1 MNSRNKILSGILM
14 ILIGVL
20 IGMIVM
26 FLRQD
31 PSMLDLSE
39 VRFTEVTRSNVPV
52 WSNEDLEKIDD
63 RFVFRSVA
71 RNVTPTVVYIETIV
85 PTRNQNLR
93 GGSEEDEDSSIWRR
107 FMPPRAQTVGS
118 GVLIS
123 ADGYILTNN
132 HVVEDAVRDG
142 ITVTLE
148 DKRVYESRIVGRD
161 PSTDLAVIKID
172 GSDFPHATIGNSDHT
187 EVGEWVMAIGNPF
200 RLQSTVTAGIVSALG
215 REVDI
220 INDLLRI
227 ESFIQTD
234 AAINRGNS
242 GGALVN
248 TSGELIGINTAI
260 ATQSGSYQG
269 YGFAVPSNLAM
280 KVARDIIEFGN
291 VQRGMLGVEI
301 RAVDTDLVRQS
312 GLDRI
317 RGVYVSNVVS
327 EGAAGQAGLRR
338 ADIILEVNDQQ
349 VNASNQL
356 QEKIAMFRPGDS
368 VTLSVWRN
376 GETLRMDAQLKELQ
390 RPEPPEPEEV
400 SLDEPGQQIE
410 PRDDRFREGEP
421 DDGSGISF
429 HVFESYGLTIQ
440 GLSSPQDPDQF
451 DFYVEEISPGSPA
464 HRRGVPKGAQILEI
478 DGVQIN
484 DRQEL
489 EEKFARSVRD
499 QVSVEIKIRTE
510 RGSVGYY
517 NLSP

>member
-1 MNSRNKILSGILM
+1 MNSGNKFLSGVLL

-20 IGMIVM
+20 IGMILM
-26 FLRQD
+26 FVRQD
-31 PSMLDLSE
+31 PTALDLSE
-39 VRFTEVTRSNVPV
+39 VRFTEVNRSEVPV

-71 RNVTPTVVYIETIV
+71 RNVTPTVVYIETVV
-85 PTRNQNLR
+85 PRNQNLR
-93 GGSEEDEDSSIWRR
+93 GSEEEEENSIWRR

-123 ADGYILTNN
+123 GDGYILTNN

-148 DKRVYESRIVGRD
+148 DKRIFESRIVGRD
-161 PSTDLAVIKID
+161 PSTDLAVLKID
-172 GSDFPHATIGNSDHT
+172 GQELPHAIIGNSDNI

-220 INDLLRI
+220 INDLRRI

-280 KVARDIIEFGN
+280 KVARDIIEYGG
-291 VQRGMLGVEI
+291 VKRGMLGIEI
-301 RAVDTDLVRQS
+301 RSVDSNLVS
-312 GLDRI
+312 STGLDRI
-317 RGVYVSNVVS
+317 RGVYVANVD
-327 EGAAGQAGLRR
+327 ETGAAGIAGLRR
-338 ADIILEVNDQQ
+338 SDVILGVNELP

-356 QEKIAMFRPGDS
+356 QEKVAMFRPGDT
-368 VTLSVWRN
+368 VTLSVWRE
-376 GETLRMDAQLKELQ
+376 GDIIQLEAELKELQ
-390 RPEPPEPEEV
+390 LPEPEEL
-400 SLDEPGQQIE
+400 SYGEQPQIE
-410 PRDDRFREGEP
+410 PRDDQFNEHPEENAGMR
-421 DDGSGISF
+421 F
-429 HVFESYGLTIQ
+429 HVYESLGITVQ
-440 GLSSPQDPDQF
+440 GLSSPEDPDIY
-451 DFYVEEISPGSPA
+451 DFYIEEIRPDSPA
-464 HRRGVPKGAQILEI
+464 SRRGVPKGSQILEI
-478 DGVQIN
+478 NGEEITNN
-484 DRQEL
+484 DQL
-489 EEKFARSVRD
+489 ENKFDQSKKDRSPL
-499 QVSVEIKIRTE
+499 EIKIRTD

-517 NLSP
+517 NISP

>member
-1 MNSRNKILSGILM
+1 MTSGNKLLSGVLL

-26 FLRQD
+26 FFRQD
-31 PSMLDLSE
+31 TSALDLTE
-39 VRFTEVTRSNVPV
+39 VRFTEVNRSDVPF
-52 WSNEDLEKIDD
+52 WTDEDLEKIDD

-85 PTRNQNLR
+85 PTRNQNFR
-93 GGSEEDEDSSIWRR
+93 GESEGEEDSSIWRR

-123 ADGYILTNN
+123 SDGYILTNN

-148 DKRVYESRIVGRD
+148 DKRIFESRIVGRD

-172 GSDFPHATIGNSDHT
+172 GSELPHATVGNSDNLQ
-187 EVGEWVMAIGNPF
+187 VGEWVMAIGNPF

-280 KVARDIIEFGN
+280 KVATDIIEYGT
-291 VQRGMLGVEI
+291 VRRGMLGVQI
-301 RAVDTDLVRQS
+301 RSVDSNLVKS
-312 GLDRI
+312 TGLDRI
-317 RGVYVSNVVS
+317 RGVYVSNVDN
-327 EGAAGQAGLRR
+327 AGSAGIAGLK
-338 ADIILEVNDQQ
+338 ASDVILSVNDQQ

-356 QEKIAMFRPGDS
+356 QEKVAMYRPGDTI
-368 VTLSVWRN
+368 TLSVWRN
-376 GETLRMDAQLKELQ
+376 GETLELNAELKELE
-390 RPEPPEPEEV
+390 RPEPEPEEL
-400 SLDEPGQQIE
+400 SQDNQPQIE
-410 PRDDRFREGEP
+410 PRDDPYYEERPAPG
-421 DDGSGISF
+421 DNYGMTF
-429 HVFESYGLTIQ
+429 HLFESFGLTIQ
-440 GLSSPQDPDQF
+440 GLSSPEDPEQF
-451 DFYVEEISPGSPA
+451 DFFIDEIKPGSPA
-464 HRRGVPKGAQILEI
+464 ERRGVPVGSQIIEVNQEEVKENEQLEQMFNRAVSNQTAI
-478 DGVQIN
+478 
-484 DRQEL
+484 EL
-489 EEKFARSVRD
+489 
-499 QVSVEIKIRTE
+499 KIRTE
-510 RGSVGYY
+510 QGSVGYY
-517 NLSP
+517 NLTP

>member
-1 MNSRNKILSGILM
+1 MNAGNRILSGILL

-31 PSMLDLSE
+31 PTSPDLSE
-39 VRFTEVTRSNVPV
+39 VRFTEVNRSEVPL

-71 RNVTPTVVYIETIV
+71 RDVTPTVVYIETVV
-85 PTRNQNLR
+85 PTRNQSV
-93 GGSEEDEDSSIWRR
+93 GPDEEEDSSIWRR

-123 ADGYILTNN
+123 GDGYILTNN

-148 DKRVYESRIVGRD
+148 DKRSFESRVVGRD
-161 PSTDLAVIKID
+161 PSTDLAVLKID
-172 GSDFPHATIGNSDHT
+172 GQGFPHATIGNSDNI

-280 KVARDIIEFGN
+280 KVARDIIEYGS
-291 VQRGMLGVEI
+291 VKRGMLGVEI
-301 RAVDTDLVRQS
+301 RSVDSNLVNS
-312 GLDRI
+312 TGLDRI
-317 RGVYVSNVVS
+317 RGVYVANVD
-327 EGAAGQAGLRR
+327 ETGAAGLAGLKRS
-338 ADIILEVNDQQ
+338 DVILGVNDRP

-356 QEKIAMFRPGDS
+356 QEKVAMFRPGDT
-368 VTLSVWRN
+368 VTLSVWRD
-376 GETLRMDAQLKELQ
+376 GGIIEIDAELKELQ
-390 RPEPPEPEEV
+390 RPEPQELSQREQPQMEPPGEYFEDREEN
-400 SLDEPGQQIE
+400 
-410 PRDDRFREGEP
+410 
-421 DDGSGISF
+421 SGMKF
-429 HVFESYGLTIQ
+429 HVFESLGMTVQ
-440 GLSSPQDPDQF
+440 GLSSPEDPEVF
-451 DFYVEEISPGSPA
+451 DFYIDDIRPDSPA
-464 HRRGVPKGAQILEI
+464 HRRGVPA
-478 DGVQIN
+478 GVQLLEVN
-484 DRQEL
+484 GSKVKDNSQLERLFEKSLKSQSEL
-489 EEKFARSVRD
+489 
-499 QVSVEIKIRTE
+499 EIKIRTE
-510 RGSVGYY
+510 QGSTGYY

>member
-1 MNSRNKILSGILM
+1 MNTGNKILSGVLF

-26 FLRQD
+26 FIRQG
-31 PSMLDLSE
+31 PTTFDLSE
-39 VRFTEVTRSNVPV
+39 VRFTEVNRSNIPI
-52 WSNEDLEKIDD
+52 WSDEDLEKIDD

-71 RNVTPTVVYIETIV
+71 KNVTPTVVYIETIV
-85 PTRNQNLR
+85 PTRGQHLQGN
-93 GGSEEDEDSSIWRR
+93 EEDEDSSIWRR

-123 ADGYILTNN
+123 TNGYILTNN

-148 DKRVYESRIVGRD
+148 DKRMFEARVVGRD

-172 GSDFPHATIGNSDHT
+172 GENFPHAIIGNSDST
-187 EVGEWVMAIGNPF
+187 EVGEWVMAVGNPF

-280 KVARDIIEFGN
+280 KVARDIIEFGD
-291 VQRGMLGVEI
+291 VKRGMLGVQI
-301 RAVDTDLVRQS
+301 RSVDSNLVRS
-312 GLDRI
+312 IGLDRI
-317 RGVYVSNVVS
+317 RGVYVANVDES
-327 EGAAGQAGLRR
+327 GAAGQAGLKQS
-338 ADIILEVNDQQ
+338 DVILGVNNQQ

-356 QEKIAMFRPGDS
+356 QEKVAMYRPGDTI
-368 VTLSVWRN
+368 TLSVWRN
-376 GETLRMDAQLKELQ
+376 GDVMDIETQLTELE
-390 RPEPPEPEEV
+390 RPEPEQLSFED
-400 SLDEPGQQIE
+400 SHQQIE
-410 PRDDRFREGEP
+410 PRDDRFRG
-421 DDGSGISF
+421 DGSGDNSGMSF
-429 HVFESYGLTIQ
+429 HVFEAFGFTVQ
-440 GLSSPQDPDQF
+440 GLSAPEDPERF
-451 DFYVEEISPGSPA
+451 DFYIDEINPDSPA
-464 HRRGVPKGAQILEI
+464 FRRGVPLGAQLIEI
-478 DGVQIN
+478 DGTTI
-484 DRQEL
+484 
-489 EEKFARSVRD
+489 EKRD
-499 QVSVEIKIRTE
+499 QLEQLLEQSIKNQSPVELKVRTNQ
-510 RGSVGYY
+510 GSVGYY

>member
-1 MNSRNKILSGILM
+1 M
-14 ILIGVL
+14 ILIGIL

-31 PSMLDLSE
+31 MSAVDLTE
-39 VRFTEVTRSNVPV
+39 VRFTEVNRSDVPV
-52 WSNEDLEKIDD
+52 WTNEDLEKIDD

-85 PTRNQNLR
+85 PTRNQNFR
-93 GGSEEDEDSSIWRR
+93 GEGEEEEDSSIWRR

-123 ADGYILTNN
+123 SDGYILTNN
-132 HVVEDAVRDG
+132 HVVEDAIRDG

-148 DKRVYESRIVGRD
+148 DKRSFESRVVGRD

-172 GSDFPHATIGNSDHT
+172 GSGLPHATIGNSDYL

-280 KVARDIIEFGN
+280 KVATDIIEHGA
-291 VQRGMLGVEI
+291 VRRGMLGVQI
-301 RAVDTDLVRQS
+301 RSVDSNLVRS
-312 GLDRI
+312 TGLDRI
-317 RGVYVSNVVS
+317 RGVYVSDVDNS
-327 EGAAGQAGLRR
+327 GAAGIAGLR
-338 ADIILEVNDQQ
+338 ASDVILGVNDQQ

-356 QEKIAMFRPGDS
+356 QEKVAMFRPGDS
-368 VTLSVWRN
+368 ITLTVWRN
-376 GETLRMDAQLKELQ
+376 GETIEIKAELKELE
-390 RPEPPEPEEV
+390 RPEPEPEEL
-400 SLDEPGQQIE
+400 SQNNQQQIE
-410 PRDDRFREGEP
+410 PRDEP
-421 DDGSGISF
+421 YYEERPAPGDNSGISF
-429 HVFESYGLTIQ
+429 HLFEPFGLTVQ

-451 DFYVEEISPGSPA
+451 DFYIEEISPDSPA
-464 HRRGVPKGAQILEI
+464 HRRGVPVGSQI
-478 DGVQIN
+478 
-484 DRQEL
+484 
-489 EEKFARSVRD
+489 
-499 QVSVEIKIRTE
+499 VEINGEELTGSDQMEQLFSRAVRNQTSVQLKIKTE
-510 RGSVGYY
+510 QGSVGYY
-517 NLSP
+517 NLTP